1 MRRFLCTV
9 LGSTMLLTL
18 AAGSAGAD
26 AGFTSI
32 TDIAGDANLAN
43 GQGLASAGEQATA
56 PASYGPADVR
66 ALIFETT
73 SVAVPVGDDGIDYQ
87 ATGVKVHFRTEAT
100 PMSDGPTLI
109 YRLNA
114 NVDGCDSFLQ
124 AFLRG
129 ASSTPNDPADKTI
142 QWRQLV
148 GAACPNGPLASTVTN
163 AGWTVT
169 IDATAKELV
178 MSFPYSKLSS
188 AQLTYMDEG
197 SILSALVAN
206 TRTNFGTPAASV
218 TAPQFD
224 ESPTGEDFEVG
235 SDMPEDVPCTTGC
248 PGAAQQG

>member
-43 GQGLASAGEQATA
+43 GQGLVVGAGEQATA

-66 ALIFETT
+66 AVIFETT

-87 ATGVKVHFRTEAT
+87 ATGLNIHFRTEAT

-114 NVDGCDSFLQ
+114 NVDGCGSFLQ

-129 ASSTPNDPADKTI
+129 ASSTPSDPADKTI
-142 QWRQLV
+142 QWRQL
-148 GAACPNGPLASTVTN
+148 AAGCPDGVVTATNTGWKVTV
-163 AGWTVT
+163 
-169 IDATAKELV
+169 DATAKELV
-178 MSFPYSKLSS
+178 MSFPYNKLNS

-197 SILSALVAN
+197 STLSALVAN
-206 TRTNFGTPAASV
+206 TRTNFGTPAASA

-224 ESPTGEDFEVG
+224 ESPTGEDFEIG